1 MAVMNGDLVRFAHER
16 DGGPVHRIVGI
27 AGDGM
32 VELHDMGGLFAPHL
46 FEVVTYIA
54 GIAEVDDPLIAIL
67 NRFHR
72 NACYPEAMPH
82 EVRVVADEIRD
93 LLCGD
98 LIA

>member
-1 MAVMNGDLVRFAHER
+1 MSVLNGDLVRFAHER
-16 DGGPVHRIVGI
+16 DSGPVHRVVRI

-46 FEVVTYIA
+46 FEVVTFIA
-54 GIAEVDDPLIAIL
+54 GITDAGDPLIAIL
-67 NRFHR
+67 EKFHR

-82 EVRVVADEIRD
+82 EIKAAADEIRD